1 MVDVGPPLKPS
12 VLNLTPEESES
23 FEGMIAQG
31 LLPHD
36 WFDRCD
42 AARTANVFG
51 QDFKTDRKGNP
62 VEMGIGSESQ
72 MTANSIAAYE
82 KWGKDEVDFEK
93 HLARMKKLFAEQQV
107 ARDAK
112 HAAEQQERR
121 DRIAKAARMAGT
133 KASGR

>member
-1 MVDVGPPLKPS
+1 MDIGPPLKPS

-42 AARTANVFG
+42 KAREENVFG
-51 QDFKTDRKGNP
+51 QGFKTDRKGNP
-62 VEMGIGSESQ
+62 IEMGVGSESQ

-82 KWGKDEVDFEK
+82 KYGKDEVDFEK

-107 ARDAK
+107 GREAK
-112 HAAEQQERR
+112 YAAEQQERR

-133 KASGR
+133 MASGR